1 MEKKKKDLKKYVL
14 VVGGSRGEIE
24 DVLELFESG
33 LGIEGYLRIIGER
46 EIKSLMESCVSE
58 EEEED
63 MRNWIKDFGVGVIE
77 KYDSK
82 KGFEVYGVCLGEES
96 SVLVFEG
103 KEEDIEEV
111 ESWDEVY
118 DCLGIFC

>member
-46 EIKSLMESCVSE
+46 EIESLMESCVSE
-58 EEEED
+58 GEEED
-63 MRNWIKDFGVGVIE
+63 MRNWIKDFGVGVIK

-96 SVLVFEG
+96 SILMYEG
-103 KEEDIEEV
+103 ELKEIEEV
-111 ESWDEVY
+111 EDWDEIY
-118 DCLGIFC
+118 DYLGIFC

>member
-33 LGIEGYLRIIGER
+33 LSIEGYLRIIGER
-46 EIKSLMESCVSE
+46 EIESLMESCVSE

-63 MRNWIKDFGVGVIE
+63 MRNWIKDFRVGVIE

-96 SVLVFEG
+96 SMLVFEG

>member
-1 MEKKKKDLKKYVL
+1 M

-24 DVLELFESG
+24 GVLVVEESG

-82 KGFEVYGVCLGEES
+82 EGFEVYGVCLGEES
-96 SVLVFEG
+96 SVLVFDG

>member
-1 MEKKKKDLKKYVL
+1 
-14 VVGGSRGEIE
+14 
-24 DVLELFESG
+24 
-33 LGIEGYLRIIGER
+33 
-46 EIKSLMESCVSE
+46 MESCVSE

>member
-1 MEKKKKDLKKYVL
+1 MEKKKKDLKNYVM
-14 VVGGSRGEIE
+14 VVGGSRGEVEVEVIE
-24 DVLELFESG
+24 SELSIKE
-33 LGIEGYLRIIGER
+33 YLRSEGKK
-46 EIKSLMESCVSE
+46 EIKSLMESCVNE

-63 MRNWIKDFGVGVIE
+63 MKNWIEDFGVGVIE

-82 KGFEVYGVCLGEES
+82 EGFEVYGVCLGEES
-96 SVLVFEG
+96 SLLMYEG
-103 KEEDIEEV
+103 ELEEIEEV

>member
-46 EIKSLMESCVSE
+46 EIESLMESCVSE

-63 MRNWIKDFGVGVIE
+63 MRNGIKDFGVGVIE

>member
-63 MRNWIKDFGVGVIE
+63 MRNWIKDFGVGVIK